1 MIGVVKAIQ
10 LQTAKAKLS
19 QLVNECIDDGPR
31 PISRR
36 REIVAYLVSR
46 DDYEAMQGNGR
57 RANLR
62 KFEAGLEQMPMID
75 GNPVLE
81 DRR

>member
-1 MIGVVKAIQ
+1 MKAIQ

-19 QLVNECIDDGPR
+19 QLVNECINDGPR
-31 PISRR
+31 PISRH
-36 REIVAYLVSR
+36 REIVAYLVSKE
-46 DDYEAMQGNGR
+46 DYDAMQGNGR
-57 RANLR
+57 KANLA
-62 KFEAGLEQMPMID
+62 KFEARLKRMPMID